1 MFTDPLFRFHRWP
14 DGCPTPED
22 FYYNHLIKCFK
33 PHRLSETFQLQ
44 SFLGFLML
52 KELKAAWWSI
62 YLCTLHT
69 WLLEPHGP
77 LYRGVRAS
85 GTLTFFG
92 LMPNLSRLVCIFGA
106 LLWFAYDSINTTWCY
121 MLTIFLHSRRFLLVE
136 QPCWKIP
143 TVGTP
148 AGMQQRLPLTKS
160 HSLKWLSWMYFLFVT
175 VLWQQKQTITWF
187 ERAPRQR
194 KLESGRKA
202 RGVLV
207 AQGVVLRRSRMKG
220 EALLD

>member
-121 MLTIFLHSRRFLLVE
+121 MLTLFFYTLEDSCWWSSHAGRFLLLGHQQE
-136 QPCWKIP
+136 CNRGFLWWNLIHWSDSAECIFCLWPCCDNKN
-143 TVGTP
+143 
-148 AGMQQRLPLTKS
+148 
-160 HSLKWLSWMYFLFVT
+160 
-175 VLWQQKQTITWF
+175 KQ
-187 ERAPRQR
+187 
-194 KLESGRKA
+194 
-202 RGVLV
+202 
-207 AQGVVLRRSRMKG
+207 
-220 EALLD
+220 